1 MKDQIIISI
10 GREYGS
16 AGHKIAEKLA
26 KKLDIPLYDR
36 NILEELSHTKE
47 VDVSHYEQFDEKPR
61 NFFLSRTVKGHS
73 NSPEENVA
81 ELQFALL
88 KSKAVDGDSFVV
100 VGRCADYVLRDFPGL
115 VSIFVHSEDMEE
127 KINYIMNLLNI
138 KRKDAIKAI
147 EQKDKK
153 RANYYQHFAKG
164 KKWGACKSYDI
175 CINSSLLGI
184 DASVD
189 FLFNFIQKFME
200 S

>member
-1 MKDQIIISI
+1 MKNQIIISI

-36 NILEELSHTKE
+36 NILEEVSHTKE

-88 KSKAVDGDSFVV
+88 KSKAADGDSFVV

-115 VSIFVHSEDMEE
+115 VSIFGHSEETPSKPSNKKTKKEQTITNILQKE
-127 KINYIMNLLNI
+127 KNGELVKVMIFVSILP
-138 KRKDAIKAI
+138 
-147 EQKDKK
+147 
-153 RANYYQHFAKG
+153 F
-164 KKWGACKSYDI
+164 
-175 CINSSLLGI
+175 
-184 DASVD
+184 
-189 FLFNFIQKFME
+189 
-200 S
+200 